1 MGRNK
6 RLLSNTVI
14 LGAGTFAS
22 KVLVF
27 LLMPLYTAV
36 LSTDEFG
43 VADVLTQT
51 ANLLMP
57 LAAVGICD
65 AIFRFVLDT
74 GNGDDDGELSRK
86 RIFSSA
92 VAVLLIGGAA
102 TLVLVQL
109 LRFFNVFDGYVFLIA
124 AYVICANLHLAAAN
138 FLRAIGRTSLFAVQG
153 IINTALTIA
162 LNLLFLLGFEM
173 GTLGYVLSVVI
184 SDLVMT
190 VMIFFVARLYRYLS
204 PKSISKQ
211 TVHSMLKFSIPYIPT
226 TIMWFVTSASDRYI
240 VTAYKGTAENGL
252 YAAAYKLPTIL
263 LLICGVFIE
272 AWQFSV
278 VKDADEKERADFFG
292 DVFKNYMGV
301 IFMGASAL
309 IAGATLMTRLLLA
322 ESYYSSYKYVP
333 VLVIAMTFSALV
345 TFLGS
350 VYFVEKKSV
359 MSMITSMAGALIN
372 IILNFILIPTRG
384 AMGAAV
390 ATAISYLAVYVIR
403 AIDTRNY
410 LKFNMHSV
418 RVAIN
423 TAVLIVQTVILVAG
437 FKYWICFEI
446 ALVVFMLVF
455 NGREIVV
462 TLSKIF
468 GKFIKKR
475 KKNQE
480 N

>member
-36 LSTDEFG
+36 LSTAEFG
-43 VADVLTQT
+43 VADILTQT

-74 GNGDDDGELSRK
+74 GNGEDDGMLARK
-86 RIFSSA
+86 GIFSSA

-102 TLVLVQL
+102 TLALVQL
-109 LRFFNVFDGYVFLIA
+109 LRFFSVFDGYVFLIA

-138 FLRAIGRTSLFAVQG
+138 FLRAIGKTTLFAVQG
-153 IINTALTIA
+153 IINTALTIG
-162 LNLLFLLGFEM
+162 LNLLFLLVFEM

-190 VMIFFVARLYRYLS
+190 AMIFFVARLYKYLS
-204 PKSISKQ
+204 PSSISKQ
-211 TVHSMLKFSIPYIPT
+211 TVRSMLKFSIPYIPT

-240 VTAYKGTAENGL
+240 VTAYRGSAENGL

-292 DVFKNYMGV
+292 DVFRNYMGV
-301 IFMGASAL
+301 IFMGASVL
-309 IAGATLMTRLLLA
+309 IAGSTVLTRLLLA
-322 ESYYSSYKYVP
+322 ESYYSSYRYVP

-359 MSMITSMAGALIN
+359 MSMLTSMAGAVIN
-372 IILNFILIPTRG
+372 IILNFMLIPTKG

-390 ATAISYLAVYVIR
+390 ATAISYFAVYVIR
-403 AIDTRNY
+403 VIDTRNY

-423 TAVLIVQTVILVAG
+423 TAILIAQTVILIAG
-437 FKYWICFEI
+437 FKYWIYFEI
-446 ALVVFMLVF
+446 GLVVFMLVF
-455 NGREIVV
+455 NGREIAKTV
-462 TLSKIF
+462 SKIF

-475 KKNQE
+475 KKFQE

>member
-36 LSTDEFG
+36 LSTAEFG
-43 VADVLTQT
+43 VADILTQT

-74 GNGDDDGELSRK
+74 GNGEDDGMLARK
-86 RIFSSA
+86 GIFSSA

-102 TLVLVQL
+102 TLALVQL
-109 LRFFNVFDGYVFLIA
+109 LRFFSVFDGYVFLIA

-138 FLRAIGRTSLFAVQG
+138 FLRAIGKTTLFAVQG
-153 IINTALTIA
+153 IINTALTIG
-162 LNLLFLLGFEM
+162 LNLLFLLVFEM

-190 VMIFFVARLYRYLS
+190 AMIFFVARLYKYLS
-204 PKSISKQ
+204 PSSISKQ
-211 TVHSMLKFSIPYIPT
+211 TVRSMLKFSIPYIPT

-240 VTAYKGTAENGL
+240 VTAYRGSAENGL

-292 DVFKNYMGV
+292 DVFRNYMGV
-301 IFMGASAL
+301 IFMGASVL
-309 IAGATLMTRLLLA
+309 IAGSTVLTRLLLA
-322 ESYYSSYKYVP
+322 ESYYSSYRYVP

-359 MSMITSMAGALIN
+359 MSMLTSMAGAVIN
-372 IILNFILIPTRG
+372 IILNFMLIPTKG

-390 ATAISYLAVYVIR
+390 ATAISYFAVYVIR
-403 AIDTRNY
+403 VIDTRNY

-423 TAVLIVQTVILVAG
+423 TAILIAQTVILIAG
-437 FKYWICFEI
+437 FKYWIYFEI
-446 ALVVFMLVF
+446 GLVVFMLVF
-455 NGREIVV
+455 NGREIAITV
-462 TLSKIF
+462 SKIF

-475 KKNQE
+475 KKFQE

>member
-36 LSTDEFG
+36 LSTAEFG
-43 VADVLTQT
+43 VADILTQT

-74 GNGDDDGELSRK
+74 GNGEDDGMLARK
-86 RIFSSA
+86 GIFSSA

-102 TLVLVQL
+102 TLALVQL
-109 LRFFNVFDGYVFLIA
+109 LRFFSVFDGYVFLIA

-138 FLRAIGRTSLFAVQG
+138 FLRAIGKTTLFAVQG
-153 IINTALTIA
+153 IINTALTIG
-162 LNLLFLLGFEM
+162 LNLLFLLVFEM

-190 VMIFFVARLYRYLS
+190 AIIFFVARLYKYLS
-204 PKSISKQ
+204 PSSISKQ
-211 TVHSMLKFSIPYIPT
+211 TVRSMLKFSIPYIPT

-240 VTAYKGTAENGL
+240 VTAYRGSAENGL

-292 DVFKNYMGV
+292 DVFRNYMGV

-309 IAGATLMTRLLLA
+309 IAGSTVLTRLLLA
-322 ESYYSSYKYVP
+322 ESYYSSYRYVP

-359 MSMITSMAGALIN
+359 MSMLTSMAGAVIN
-372 IILNFILIPTRG
+372 IILNFMLIPTKG

-390 ATAISYLAVYVIR
+390 ATAISYFAVYVIR
-403 AIDTRNY
+403 VIDTRNY

-423 TAVLIVQTVILVAG
+423 TAILIAQTVILIAG
-437 FKYWICFEI
+437 FKYWIYFEI
-446 ALVVFMLVF
+446 GLVVFMLVF
-455 NGREIVV
+455 NGREIAITV
-462 TLSKIF
+462 SKIF

-475 KKNQE
+475 KKFQE

>member
-6 RLLSNTVI
+6 RLFSNTVI

-36 LSTDEFG
+36 LSTAEFG
-43 VADVLTQT
+43 VADILTQT

-102 TLVLVQL
+102 TLALVQL
-109 LRFFNVFDGYVFLIA
+109 LRIFNVFDGYVFLIA

-138 FLRAIGRTSLFAVQG
+138 FLRAIGKTTLFAVQG
-153 IINTALTIA
+153 ILNTALTIA
-162 LNLLFLLGFEM
+162 LNLLFLLGFRM

-184 SDLVMT
+184 SDVVMT

-211 TVHSMLKFSIPYIPT
+211 TVRSMLKFSIPYIPT

-240 VTAYKGTAENGL
+240 VTAYRGSAENGL
-252 YAAAYKLPTIL
+252 YAAAYKLPTLL

-292 DVFKNYMGV
+292 DVFKNYMGI
-301 IFMGASAL
+301 IFMGASVL
-309 IAGATLMTRLLLA
+309 IAGATILTRLLLA
-322 ESYYSSYKYVP
+322 DSYYSSYKYVP
-333 VLVIAMTFSALV
+333 VLVIAMSFSALV

-359 MSMITSMAGALIN
+359 MSMLTSMAGAVIN
-372 IILNFILIPTRG
+372 IILNFMLIPTRG

-390 ATAISYLAVYVIR
+390 ATAISYFAVYVIR
-403 AIDTRNY
+403 VIDTRNY

-423 TAVLIVQTVILVAG
+423 TVVLIVQTVILIAG
-437 FKYWICFEI
+437 FKYWIYFEI
-446 ALVVFMLVF
+446 ALVAFMLVF

-468 GKFIKKR
+468 GKIAKKR
-475 KKNQE
+475 KNIQE

>member
-1 MGRNK
+1 MGRTK

-36 LSTDEFG
+36 LSTSEFG
-43 VADVLTQT
+43 VADILTQT

-74 GNGDDDGELSRK
+74 GNGEDNAEDARK
-86 RIFSSA
+86 RIFTSA
-92 VAVLLIGGAA
+92 IAVLLGGGAVTVA
-102 TLVLVQL
+102 LVQI
-109 LRFFNVFDGYVFLIA
+109 LRIFDVFDGYVFLIA
-124 AYVICANLHLAAAN
+124 AYVICANLRLAAAN
-138 FLRAIGRTSLFAVQG
+138 FLRAIGKTTLFAVQG
-153 IINTALTIA
+153 IINTALTIS
-162 LNLLFLLGFEM
+162 LNLLFLLGFGL

-184 SDLVMT
+184 SDLIMT
-190 VMIFFVARLYRYLS
+190 VMIFFVARLYRYIS
-204 PKSISKQ
+204 PKSINKQ
-211 TVHSMLKFSIPYIPT
+211 TIRVMLKFSIPYIPT
-226 TIMWFVTSASDRYI
+226 TIMWFITSASDRYI
-240 VTAYKGTAENGL
+240 VTAFGGSAENGL
-252 YAAAYKLPTIL
+252 YAAAYKLPTLI

-278 VKDADEKERADFFG
+278 VKDAKEKERADFFG
-292 DVFKNYMGV
+292 EVFRNYMGV
-301 IFMGASAL
+301 IFMGASTI
-309 IAGATLMTRLLLA
+309 IAGATILTRLLLA
-322 ESYYSSYKYVP
+322 DSYYSSYKYVP

-359 MSMITSMAGALIN
+359 MSMLTSMAGAIIN
-372 IILNFILIPTRG
+372 IVLNFILIPSRG

-390 ATAISYLAVYVIR
+390 ATAISYAAVYVIR
-403 AIDTRNY
+403 VIDTRNY

-418 RVAIN
+418 CVAIN
-423 TAVLIVQTVILVAG
+423 TAVLVAQTVILIAG
-437 FKYWICFEI
+437 FKYWIYFEI
-446 ALVVFMLVF
+446 GLVVFMLVF
-455 NGREIVV
+455 NGRGIVGSISEIF
-462 TLSKIF
+462 SKIV
-468 GKFIKKR
+468 KKR
-475 KKNQE
+475 KKMQE